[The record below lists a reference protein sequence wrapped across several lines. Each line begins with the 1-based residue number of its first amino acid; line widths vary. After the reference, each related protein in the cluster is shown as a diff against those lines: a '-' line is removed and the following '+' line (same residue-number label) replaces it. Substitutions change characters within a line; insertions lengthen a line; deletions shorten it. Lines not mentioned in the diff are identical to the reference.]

1 MTTGIQIGLR
11 WSQRDFD
18 AYYLQNL
25 TSRIVFEKP
34 EDPLQFMLNE
44 IEKVQK
50 GEKLKELRTCTST
63 SSDSMIDSSS
73 SK

>member
-18 AYYLQNL
+18 VYYLQNL

-50 GEKLKELRTCTST
+50 GEKLKELHTST